1 MANEKHIIDELLDEI
16 EDPIVENFNAIGF
29 LESLIWSSI
38 FDNETKQKMFE
49 KTETLRQSEF
59 NKLVNEL
66 KENQIVRDPKD
77 QLDNMF
83 RDGVFN

>member
-16 EDPIVENFNAIGF
+16 EDPIVENFNAIGM
-29 LESLIWSSI
+29 LESLIWNSI
-38 FDNETKQKMFE
+38 YDNDTKSKMLE
-49 KTETLRQSEF
+49 VSESLRQSEF

-66 KENQIVRDPKD
+66 KEHQIVRDPKE